1 MPNDAASP
9 AHQVSVVIP
18 VLNGAGTLPQQL
30 EALAGQSYRGFW
42 ELVVADNGST
52 DATVDVVR
60 AWTGKL
66 PCLRLVDAS
75 ECMSTNHA
83 RNVGAAAASGE
94 LLAFCDAD
102 DVATPGWLAALV
114 GALGSYDLVGGRLDD
129 EALNDPVSRAWRV
142 GPGPGGLPSALSF
155 RPYATSANLGV
166 RAEVLRALGGWNEE
180 FVRGGTEVEFCWRA
194 QLAGYRLGYAPDAVM
209 QYRYRATRWAFA
221 YQLYR
226 YGRAEVQ
233 LYRAFRDR
241 GARRPSVYRACRAW
255 AWTMV
260 HLPYLLRSRTH
271 QGRWLRTAAFRVGR
285 LDGSVRFRTLC
296 L

>member
-1 MPNDAASP
+1 VSNDKAAP
-9 AHQVSVVIP
+9 APLVSVVMP
-18 VLNGAGTLPQQL
+18 VLNGAATLPQQL
-30 EALAGQSYRGFW
+30 EALAGQSYRGPW

-52 DATVDVVR
+52 DATADVVR
-60 AWTGKL
+60 EWTGKL
-66 PCLRLVDAS
+66 PCLRLVEAS
-75 ECMSTNHA
+75 ERMSTNHA
-83 RNVGAAAASGE
+83 RNVGAAAAHGE

-102 DVATPGWLAALV
+102 DVATPGWLAAMAD
-114 GALGSYDLVGGRLDD
+114 ALGSYDLVGGRLDD
-129 EALNDPVSRAWRV
+129 QALNDPVSRAWRMS
-142 GPGPGGLPSALSF
+142 PDPDRLPSALYF

-233 LYRAFRDR
+233 LYRAFRYR
-241 GARRPSVYRACRAW
+241 GVPRPSVYRAARAW
-255 AWTMV
+255 AWTLV

>member
-1 MPNDAASP
+1 VSNDVAAP
-9 AHQVSVVIP
+9 APLVSVVMP
-18 VLNGAGTLPQQL
+18 VLNGAATLPQQL
-30 EALAGQSYRGFW
+30 EALAGQSYRGPW

-52 DATVDVVR
+52 DATADVVR
-60 AWTGKL
+60 EWTGKL

-75 ECMSTNHA
+75 GRMSTNHA
-83 RNVGAAAASGE
+83 RNVGAVAAQGE

-102 DVATPGWLAALV
+102 DVATPGWLAAIV
-114 GALGSYDLVGGRLDD
+114 DALGSYDLVGGRLDD
-129 EALNDPVSRAWRV
+129 EALNDPVSRAWRMS
-142 GPGPGGLPSALSF
+142 PDPDGLPSALYF

-233 LYRAFRDR
+233 LYRAFRYR
-241 GARRPSVYRACRAW
+241 GVPRPSVYRAGRAW
-255 AWTMV
+255 AWTLV
-260 HLPYLLRSRTH
+260 HLPDLLRSRTH

>member
-1 MPNDAASP
+1 VATDSAMPTP
-9 AHQVSVVIP
+9 RVSVVLP
-18 VLNGAGTLPQQL
+18 VLNGAATLPQQL
-30 EALAGQSYRGFW
+30 QALAGQTYPDRW

-52 DATVDVVR
+52 DETVTVVGE
-60 AWTGKL
+60 WTNRL

-75 ECMSTNHA
+75 QRMSTNYA
-83 RNVGAAAASGE
+83 RNVGAAAARGE
-94 LLAFCDAD
+94 LLTFCDAD
-102 DVATPGWLAALV
+102 DVATPGWLAAMV
-114 GALGSYDLVGGRLDD
+114 AALGRYDLVGGRLDD

-142 GPGPGGLPSALSF
+142 RPGADGLPSALSF

-209 QYRYRATRWAFA
+209 QYRYRTTRWAFA

-226 YGRAEVQ
+226 YGRAEAQ
-233 LYRAFRDR
+233 LFRAFRDL
-241 GARRPSVYRACRAW
+241 GAPRPSVYRACRAW
-255 AWTMV
+255 AWTLV
-260 HLPYLLRSRTH
+260 HLSYLLRSRTH

>member
-1 MPNDAASP
+1 MPTDGAMP
-9 AHQVSVVIP
+9 APTVSVVMP
-18 VLNGAGTLPQQL
+18 VLNGAVTLPQQL
-30 EALAGQSYRGFW
+30 QAMAAQTYPDRW
-42 ELVVADNGST
+42 ELLVADNGST
-52 DATVDVVR
+52 DATAQVVR
-60 AWTGKL
+60 EWAAKMPW
-66 PCLRLVDAS
+66 LRQVDAS
-75 ECMSTNHA
+75 DRMSTNHA
-83 RNVGAAAASGE
+83 RNVGAAAARSD

-102 DVATPGWLAALV
+102 DVATPGWLAAMV
-114 GALGSYDLVGGRLDD
+114 AALRSYDLVGGRLDD
-129 EALNDPVSRAWRV
+129 EALNDPVTRAWRSR
-142 GPGPGGLPSALSF
+142 PDANRLPSALYF

-166 RAEVLRALGGWNEE
+166 RAQVLRALGGWNEG

-233 LYRAFRDR
+233 LFRAFRDR
-241 GARRPSVYRACRAW
+241 GAPRPSVYRACRAW
-255 AWTMV
+255 AWAFL